1 MTASDRFHQYA
12 ADSVERARA
21 AEDAGDRNIHLN
33 MALAWVRLAHQ
44 SAEAGQAP
52 GESAQPSDD
61 PGPSAT

>member
-44 SAEAGQAP
+44 STEAGQRTGEDRPAP
-52 GESAQPSDD
+52 EE
-61 PGPSAT
+61 PGPSAA